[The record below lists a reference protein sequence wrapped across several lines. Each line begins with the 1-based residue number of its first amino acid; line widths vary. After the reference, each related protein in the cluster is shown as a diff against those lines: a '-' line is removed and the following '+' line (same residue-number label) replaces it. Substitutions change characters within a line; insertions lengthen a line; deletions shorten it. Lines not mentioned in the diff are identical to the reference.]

1 MSRTHSSTSIA
12 PRKLSKDGSI
22 HVTDEF
28 YNSLISGFGAFLA
41 LIGSYLLIS
50 HSLQQHKFWHLI
62 GFTIYGLA
70 LFNLF
75 ITSALHHGVNASEK
89 TEALLR
95 RLDYYAIFLMIAGS
109 FTPVCLILFR
119 NTLGWSILSLV
130 WAASLFGIFLQMYF
144 PDLPKWISLSLYIG
158 IGWLGVLLAKPIYLL
173 LPQVLYLLIG
183 GGLFFTFGSVIY
195 FFEKPNPF
203 PGKFGFH
210 EIWHLFVLAGAT
222 THYFIMYSYLLPYSG

>member
-1 MSRTHSSTSIA
+1 MQKTVSSSKPQRTH
-12 PRKLSKDGSI
+12 SKDGSI

-50 HSLQQHKFWHLI
+50 NSVHEHKIWHI
-62 GFTIYGLA
+62 VGFSVYGIT

-75 ITSALHHGVNASEK
+75 LASALHHGVNGSEK
-89 TEALLR
+89 TDHLLR
-95 RLDYYAIFLMIAGS
+95 KLDYYAIFLMIAGS
-109 FTPVCLILFR
+109 FTPICLILFR
-119 NTLGWSILSLV
+119 DTLGWSVLGLV
-130 WAASLFGIFLQMYF
+130 WTVSILGILLQIFF
-144 PDLPKWISLSLYIG
+144 PNLPKWLSTGLYIG

-173 LPQVLYLLIG
+173 LPQVLTLLIV
-183 GGLFFTFGSVIY
+183 GGLFFTLGAIIY

-210 EIWHLFVLAGAT
+210 EIWHLFVLAGAAS
-222 THYFIMYSYLLPYSG
+222 HYFIMYFFLLPYPS